1 MILTYAG
8 RAFQVLAI
16 DSQVT
21 STFLTSIYH
30 LSVTVGAF

>member
-21 STFLTSIYH
+21 STFLASLYH
-30 LSVTVGAF
+30 FSLTIGVL